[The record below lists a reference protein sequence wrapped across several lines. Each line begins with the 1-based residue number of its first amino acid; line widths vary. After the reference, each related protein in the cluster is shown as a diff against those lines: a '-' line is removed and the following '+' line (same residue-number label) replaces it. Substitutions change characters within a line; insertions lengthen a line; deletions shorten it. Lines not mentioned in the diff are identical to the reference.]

1 MSISPRWMMVNGVKY
16 QSHDEFWR
24 LGELIFEEIDLDEE
38 RDEPEERDVLAHLEL
53 LPIIDWDLP
62 SPVTPRPGTPRDAGS
77 SEIGT
82 PHSLLSMSYTNASSP
97 SPRDEPEEGFWNTI
111 TNMSLE
117 EMVSYVTGK

>member
-24 LGELIFEEIDLDEE
+24 LGELMFEEIDLDE
-38 RDEPEERDVLAHLEL
+38 PEEVDVLTHLEL

-62 SPVTPRPGTPRDAGS
+62 SPVTPRPGTPREDTS
-77 SEIGT
+77 TEVGT
-82 PHSLLSMSYTNASSP
+82 PDSLLSLCTNVSTP
-97 SPRDEPEEGFWNTI
+97 SPREEPYGFWDTI

-117 EMVSYVTGK
+117 EMVTYVTGQ

>member
-1 MSISPRWMMVNGVKY
+1 MNGVKY

-24 LGELIFEEIDLDEE
+24 LGELMFEEIDLDEPVE
-38 RDEPEERDVLAHLEL
+38 SDVLAHLEL
-53 LPIIDWDLP
+53 LPIVDWDLP
-62 SPVTPRPGTPRDAGS
+62 SPVTPRPETPRDVAS
-77 SEIGT
+77 SEFGT

-111 TNMSLE
+111 TNISLE